1 VSRVLKLSVASFAT
15 MALLSAASLH
25 PAAAR
30 ILCNGE
36 FQITKYGPIA
46 TPYCGDQVI
55 ASVAHSYG
63 WRDSAAQVGSNPL
76 AKVYICQTL
85 GTDWRLQGPCAGY
98 VPHGGGM
105 H

>member
-1 VSRVLKLSVASFAT
+1 MSRVLKLSVESFAT

-30 ILCNGE
+30 ILCDGE

-105 H
+105 R